1 MQFCFYP
8 TLERACGNVSH
19 CPHLGGASIGTLVQI
34 ANHSG
39 TTIDQLYRQLDAV
52 RKRNSEL
59 VDDNL
64 RLAKELQQVK
74 LEMKL
79 ERQNKFATNEQ
90 KNAEPETEVA
100 TGETPAGDASDDKQP
115 KKKGAPLGHPGWY
128 RPTPTHFDW
137 AIDVK
142 APKRCPHCN
151 APVSVLP
158 AIDPIEHLQEDIL
171 DNVSRV
177 VCYRHEAAMCDDCGR
192 HVQQPGDGEILDSRI
207 GPELRSIAA
216 WLRNVIGITYRK
228 VPQVIEELYGITFTP
243 AALIGFETMLAEKAE
258 PVVEDIRKKLA
269 SSDGG
274 VHADETY
281 WTTDG
286 ARSYFW
292 VHGDEKFIHFQY
304 DTTRAGQVSR
314 DILGD
319 DFTGTLITDCY
330 SGYFASVAGAKQKCL
345 AHVSR
350 KARDWQKLVE
360 QDSIDFQYFAD
371 IRRFVNRACRFCRN
385 RREGKTS
392 RRNLK
397 QEAAWLRDELQRLL
411 TCDVSHD
418 KAIQLQALLIR
429 HPGEWLVF
437 LDDPR
442 VAPTNNLAERALRP
456 LVVLRKITFGSRTD
470 AGAKRMAKLMTVAET
485 SRRHGKRTRD
495 IYYELYTRPPDRV
508 LTNMY
513 ATR

>member
-8 TLERACGNVSH
+8 THEHDCSNVSH
-19 CPHLGGASIGTLVQI
+19 CPHVGGAAIGSLVMI

-39 TTIDQLYRQLDAV
+39 TTIAELHCRLDAEREV
-52 RKRNSEL
+52 NSRL
-59 VDDNL
+59 VAENL
-64 RLAKELQQVK
+64 RLEKALHQAK
-74 LEMKL
+74 LELKL

-90 KNAEPETEVA
+90 KNAEVVA
-100 TGETPAGDASDDKQP
+100 AADELLEPNPSEAKQP
-115 KKKGAPLGHPGWY
+115 KKKGAPVGHPGWY
-128 RPTPTHFDW
+128 RPTPTEYDW

-151 APVSVLP
+151 GVASVLQSIV
-158 AIDPIEHLQEDIL
+158 AVEHLQEDIL
-171 DNVSRV
+171 DNVYRV
-177 VCYRHEAAMCDDCGR
+177 VCYRHEAAMCEDCGR
-192 HVQQPGDGEILDSRI
+192 HVQQPGKGEILGSRI

-228 VPQVIEELYGITFTP
+228 VPQVIAELYNVTFTP
-243 AALIGFETMLAEKAE
+243 AALLGFEKMLAEKAE
-258 PVVEDIRKKLA
+258 PIVEDIRKKLA
-269 SSDGG
+269 SSDGA

-292 VHGDEKFIHFQY
+292 VHGNEKFIHFQY

-319 DFTGTLITDCY
+319 DFTGTLVTDCY

-345 AHVSR
+345 AHVAR

-360 QDSIDFQYFAD
+360 PDSIDFQYFAD
-371 IRRFVNRACRFCRN
+371 IRKFVSRACRFCRD
-385 RREGKTS
+385 RREGKS
-392 RRNLK
+392 NRRKLR
-397 QEAAWLRDELQRLL
+397 QEATWLRDELQRLL
-411 TCDVSHD
+411 TCDVRHD

-442 VAPTNNLAERALRP
+442 VSPTNNLAERALRP

-470 AGAKRMAKLMTVAET
+470 TGATRMAKLMTVAET
-485 SRRHGKRTRD
+485 ARRHGKRTRD

-508 LTNMY
+508 LTNLY
-513 ATR
+513 ASR

>member
-74 LEMKL
+74 LELKL

-128 RPTPTHFDW
+128 RPTPTHYDW

-151 APVSVLP
+151 ASVSVLP
-158 AIDPIEHLQEDIL
+158 AIDPIEHLQ
-171 DNVSRV
+171 
-177 VCYRHEAAMCDDCGR
+177 
-192 HVQQPGDGEILDSRI
+192 
-207 GPELRSIAA
+207 
-216 WLRNVIGITYRK
+216 
-228 VPQVIEELYGITFTP
+228 
-243 AALIGFETMLAEKAE
+243 
-258 PVVEDIRKKLA
+258 EDIRKKLA

-330 SGYFASVAGAKQKCL
+330 SGYFASVARAKQKCL

-392 RRNLK
+392 RRKLK